1 MIDEGTAEDVP
12 VTEIL
17 ANSTLHIAAT
27 VDRGLDEVG
36 RTQGCK
42 PLLSEDRRS
51 RRTPR
56 CTG

>member
-27 VDRGLDEVG
+27 VDRGLGQRDK
-36 RTQGCK
+36 QSFFS
-42 PLLSEDRRS
+42 PLL
-51 RRTPR
+51 TA
-56 CTG
+56 